1 MCANRSLQK
10 DCPLRE
16 CLNLR
21 LYKISVFVITGAD
34 PAVQVR
40 ITALYQ
46 YIGLKLNAGKE
57 RFLPGMSAVRNFF
70 LTVIVFTEEAGM
82 I

>member
-1 MCANRSLQK
+1 M
-10 DCPLRE
+10 
-16 CLNLR
+16 
-21 LYKISVFVITGAD
+21 ISGFVITRTD
-34 PAVQVR
+34 PVVQVR

-70 LTVIVFTEEAGM
+70 MTVLVFTEDAGM

>member
-1 MCANRSLQK
+1 M
-10 DCPLRE
+10 
-16 CLNLR
+16 
-21 LYKISVFVITGAD
+21 ITGAD

-57 RFLPGMSAVRNFF
+57 RFLPGMSAVRNFL

>member
-1 MCANRSLQK
+1 M
-10 DCPLRE
+10 
-16 CLNLR
+16 
-21 LYKISVFVITGAD
+21 ITGAD

-57 RFLPGMSAVRNFF
+57 RFLPGMSAFRNFF

>member
-1 MCANRSLQK
+1 M
-10 DCPLRE
+10 
-16 CLNLR
+16 
-21 LYKISVFVITGAD
+21 ISGVVITRTD
-34 PAVQVR
+34 PVVQVR

-70 LTVIVFTEEAGM
+70 TTVLVFTEDAGM

>member
-1 MCANRSLQK
+1 MFEPETAQNFRVH
-10 DCPLRE
+10 D
-16 CLNLR
+16 
-21 LYKISVFVITGAD
+21 TGAD